1 MQRYRIRIITARIAS
16 VAMMLALATGLTT
29 TPAHAARVKTITIN
43 DVSLVEGNGGSN
55 SLVFTVSWTGSK
67 GGAAPSASYA
77 TANVTAT
84 AGSDYTSKTGTVN
97 LTNGGCRCGTISISV
112 SGDNIYE
119 GTETFVVNLSNASNA
134 TLGDPQ
140 GVGTIYDN
148 EGPPALIVTD
158 ASAAEGGGTMGFSV
172 LLTSGSGSAVTVDYA
187 TTSGSALGSD
197 DYTATSGSLTF
208 TSGQTSKSVSVPIV
222 QDALSEDT
230 ETFTV
235 DLSNASGAP
244 VTAPQGVGSISDDD
258 PDPSVSVDEVSLVEG
273 AAGTASATFTVS
285 LSAAAGRETAV
296 DVATSDATATAGSD
310 YTSTSSTLTFAAGE
324 TSKSFA
330 VPVAG
335 DLVFEGDET
344 FAVALSSPVNAD
356 LGDAAGLGTITDD
369 DLTPGLS
376 VDDVS
381 IVEGSSG
388 TATATF
394 TVSLSNPSAFVSSV
408 DWSTIEGSATAGADY
423 VAGTGAVSFAV
434 GQTSR
439 TFDVTVQGDSVDEA
453 DETFTV
459 VLANPLGSLIAD
471 DTAVGS
477 IDDDDKTLTALT
489 AKVKKTARSV
499 RVSGVIET
507 AAPGMKVAVT
517 LQKKKGAKFVK
528 LSSTSVNVAGLMDRD
543 LDALTDGSYK
553 ASFKRPRRGVYRVLV
568 KYVGDADYLACGKKI
583 ALRI

>member
-1 MQRYRIRIITARIAS
+1 MQRYRIRIIIARIAS
-16 VAMMLALATGLTT
+16 VAMMLALAAGLTA
-29 TPAHAARVKTITIN
+29 TPAHAARVKRITIN

-77 TANVTAT
+77 TADVTAT

-97 LTNGGCRCGTISISV
+97 LTNGGCHCATISIWV
-112 SGDNIYE
+112 SGDNIFE
-119 GTETFVVNLSNASNA
+119 GTETFVVNLSNPSNA
-134 TLGDPQ
+134 TLGDAQ

-187 TTSGSALGSD
+187 TTSGSALASD
-197 DYTATSGSLTF
+197 DYTAISGSLTF
-208 TSGQTSKSVSVPIV
+208 TGGQTSKSVSVPIV

-258 PDPSVSVDEVSLVEG
+258 PDPSVSVDDVSIVEG

-296 DVATSDATATAGSD
+296 DVATSDATAIAGTD

-324 TSKSFA
+324 TSQNFTVA
-330 VPVAG
+330 VAG

-369 DLTPGLS
+369 DITPGLS

-408 DWSTIEGSATAGADY
+408 DWSTVDGSATAGVDY

-439 TFDVTVQGDSVDEA
+439 TFGVTVQGDGIDEA

-459 VLANPLGSLIAD
+459 VLANPLGSLISD
-471 DTAVGS
+471 DTGVGS
-477 IDDDDKTLTALT
+477 IDDDDKTLTGLT

-528 LSSTSVNVAGLMDRD
+528 LSSKSVNVAGLMDRD
-543 LDALTDGSYK
+543 LDGLTDGSYK
-553 ASFKRPRRGVYRVLV
+553 ASFKRPRRGVYRVLA
-568 KYVGDADYLACGKKI
+568 KYVGNADYLPCGKKI

>member
-1 MQRYRIRIITARIAS
+1 MQSYRIRIIIARIAS
-16 VAMMLALATGLTT
+16 IAMMLALVASLTA
-29 TPAHAARVKTITIN
+29 TPAQAARVKTITIN
-43 DVSLVEGNGGSN
+43 DVSLVEGNGGSD

-77 TANVTAT
+77 TADVSAT

-112 SGDNIYE
+112 LGDNIFE
-119 GTETFVVNLSNASNA
+119 GTETFVVNLSNPSNA
-134 TLGDPQ
+134 TLGDAQ

-148 EGPPALIVTD
+148 EGSPALIVTD
-158 ASAAEGGGTMGFSV
+158 ASTAEGDGTMGFSV
-172 LLTSGSGSAVTVDYA
+172 LLTSGSGSVVTVDYA
-187 TTSGSALGSD
+187 TTSGSALGGD

-258 PDPSVSVDEVSLVEG
+258 PDPSVSVDDVSIVEG
-273 AAGTASATFTVS
+273 AAATASATFTVS

-296 DVATSDATATAGSD
+296 DVATSDATAMAGSD
-310 YTSTSSTLTFAAGE
+310 YTSTSSSLTFAAGE
-324 TSKSFA
+324 TSRSFTVA
-330 VPVAG
+330 VAG

-408 DWSTIEGSATAGADY
+408 DWSTVDGSATAGVDY
-423 VAGTGAVSFAV
+423 VGGTGAVSFAV

-439 TFDVTVQGDSVDEA
+439 TFGVTVQGDSIDET
-453 DETFTV
+453 DETFSV

-471 DTAVGS
+471 DTGVGS
-477 IDDDDKTLTALT
+477 IDDDDKTLTGLT

-499 RVSGVIET
+499 RVSGLIET

-528 LSSTSVNVAGLMDRD
+528 LSSKSVNVAGLTDRD
-543 LDALTDGSYK
+543 VDGLTDGSYK

-568 KYVGDADYLACGKKI
+568 KYVGNADYLPSGKKI